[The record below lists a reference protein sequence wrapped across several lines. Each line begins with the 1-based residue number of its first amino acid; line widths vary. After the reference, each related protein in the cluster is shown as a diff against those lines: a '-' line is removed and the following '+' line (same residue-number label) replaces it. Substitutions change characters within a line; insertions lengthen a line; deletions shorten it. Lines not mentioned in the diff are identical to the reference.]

1 MKHSKKIVA
10 LTSLSLFLFLLAC
23 KNKQQ
28 NTFPELVNLNLL
40 RGDILLC
47 GSGDFGDVSF
57 AFSCNYET
65 RDDFNLAI
73 SLLHSF
79 EHDEAEK
86 AFAKVIDADPN
97 CAMGYWGI
105 AMSKFHTVWRQPT
118 VHQLKTGAAAIEI
131 ARSIKNK
138 SEKETDYIEAAA
150 NLFTDWDKLDHLLR
164 TSRFASAMEKIYR
177 KYPNDKEVAIFY
189 SYALLAAA
197 NLSDKTYENQK
208 KSGLILGQLF
218 PEKPN
223 HPGITHYLIHSYDY
237 PGLAHLALDAA
248 RKYASIAPGSAHA
261 QHMPSHIFTRLG
273 LWEESIQS
281 NLRATAAAKCYAEQV
296 EMDGHWD
303 EEIHGTDYLVYAYL
317 QVGKVN
323 NAKELLDYIR
333 SIDKIDRIGLKSSYP
348 SASIPARFYLETR
361 QWSKAASLEMHL
373 DDFPTVKFPWA
384 NGIIHF
390 SRVLGAA
397 HSGDLINAKIDM
409 EKLKNCHQILL
420 NKNDTYMAN
429 QVNIMVNAANAWIHF
444 YENKKE
450 QALALMTESANL
462 EYKTEKQPLTP
473 CEVLPAQELLGDLL
487 LKLGKYTEALEAY
500 ELNLKIRPNRFNGLF
515 GAAVAA
521 KHIGETEKAITYFE
535 DLLKL
540 AEGSESD
547 RPELIE
553 ARAFV
558 EFQNKSI

>member
-1 MKHSKKIVA
+1 MKHSKKI
-10 LTSLSLFLFLLAC
+10 LTLISLFLFLFLSAC

-28 NTFPELVNLNLL
+28 NTIPELANLNLL

-47 GSGDFGDVSF
+47 GSGNFGDVSF

-65 RDDFNLAI
+65 RDDFNIAI

-86 AFAKVIDADPN
+86 VFAKVIDADPN
-97 CAMGYWGI
+97 CAMGYWGV
-105 AMSKFHTVWRQPT
+105 AMSKFHTVWRRPT
-118 VHQLKTGAAAIEI
+118 VHQLKTGAVAIDI
-131 ARSIKNK
+131 ARSIQNK

-150 NLFTDWDKLDHLLR
+150 NLYTDWDKLDHLVR
-164 TSRFASAMEKIYR
+164 TSRFASAMEKIYY
-177 KYPNDKEVAIFY
+177 KYPNDKEVAVFY

-197 NLSDKTYENQK
+197 DLSDKTYVNQK
-208 KSGLILGQLF
+208 KAGLILGQLF
-218 PEKPN
+218 PEKSN
-223 HPGITHYLIHSYDY
+223 HPGIAHYTIHSYDY

-248 RKYASIAPGSAHA
+248 RKYASIAPSSAHA

-281 NLRATAAAKCYAEQV
+281 NLRATEAAKCYAEQI
-296 EMDGHWD
+296 EMEGHWD
-303 EEIHGTDYLVYAYL
+303 EEVHGIDYLGYAYL

-333 SIDKIDRIGLKSSYP
+333 SIDKINRIGLKSSYP

-361 QWSKAASLEMHL
+361 QWSKAASLEMYL
-373 DDFPTVKFPWA
+373 NDFPTKKFPWA

-390 SRVLGAA
+390 TRVLGAV
-397 HSGDLINAKIDM
+397 HSGDLKNAKIDM
-409 EKLKNCHQILL
+409 EKLNNCYQILL
-420 NKNDTYMAN
+420 NKNDPYMAN

-450 QALALMTESANL
+450 QALTLMTESANL

-487 LKLGKYTEALEAY
+487 LKLGKFPEALEAY
-500 ELNLKIRPNRFNGLF
+500 ELNLKIRPNRFNGLY

-521 KHIGETEKAITYFE
+521 EQSGNKEKAKDYYNQLIE
-535 DLLKL
+535 L
-540 AEGSESD
+540 AKDSNSN
-547 RPELIE
+547 RPELLEAKAFIE
-553 ARAFV
+553 NN
-558 EFQNKSI
+558 QSS

>member
-1 MKHSKKIVA
+1 MKHSKKI
-10 LTSLSLFLFLLAC
+10 LTLISLFLFLFLSAC

-28 NTFPELVNLNLL
+28 NTIPELANLNLL

-47 GSGDFGDVSF
+47 GSGNFGDVSF

-65 RDDFNLAI
+65 RDDFNIAI

-86 AFAKVIDADPN
+86 VFAKVIDADPN
-97 CAMGYWGI
+97 CAMGYWGV
-105 AMSKFHTVWRQPT
+105 AMSKFHTVWRRPT
-118 VHQLKTGAAAIEI
+118 VHQLKTGAVAIDI
-131 ARSIKNK
+131 ARSIQNK

-150 NLFTDWDKLDHLLR
+150 NLYTDWDKLDHLVR
-164 TSRFASAMEKIYR
+164 TSRFASAMEKIYY
-177 KYPNDKEVAIFY
+177 KYPNDKEVAVFY

-197 NLSDKTYENQK
+197 DLSDKTYVNQK
-208 KSGLILGQLF
+208 KAGLILGQLF
-218 PEKPN
+218 PEKSN
-223 HPGITHYLIHSYDY
+223 HPGIAHYTIHSYDY

-248 RKYASIAPGSAHA
+248 RKYASIAPSSAHA

-281 NLRATAAAKCYAEQV
+281 NLRATEAAKCYAEQI
-296 EMDGHWD
+296 EMEGHWD
-303 EEIHGTDYLVYAYL
+303 EEVHGIDYLGYAYL

-333 SIDKIDRIGLKSSYP
+333 SIDKINRIGLKSSYP

-361 QWSKAASLEMHL
+361 QWSKAASLEMYL
-373 DDFPTVKFPWA
+373 NDFPTKKFPWA

-390 SRVLGAA
+390 TRVLGAV
-397 HSGDLINAKIDM
+397 HSGDLKNAKIDM
-409 EKLKNCHQILL
+409 EKLNNCYQILL
-420 NKNDTYMAN
+420 NKNDPYMAN

-450 QALALMTESANL
+450 QALTLMTESANL

-487 LKLGKYTEALEAY
+487 LKLGKFPEALEAY
-500 ELNLKIRPNRFNGLF
+500 ELNLKIRPNRFNGLY

-521 KHIGETEKAITYFE
+521 EKSGNKEKAKDYYNQLIE
-535 DLLKL
+535 L
-540 AEGSESD
+540 AKDSNSN
-547 RPELIE
+547 RPELLEAKAFIE
-553 ARAFV
+553 KN
-558 EFQNKSI
+558 QSS